1 MRRVILAAFLLVP
14 AKAFAGKRYESFLL
28 DRVDMTAVLGQPL
41 SAFSSPAAYFERV
54 ETDGG
59 FRVDDYRDGSCRG
72 GFDFGRD
79 GRLIHRARAL
89 SVLEGRFG
97 RVYARFDY
105 WYPPEPPRVAVN
117 TAAGRRAFPHREPA
131 GSSASTGPIESFAL
145 IRVLAAGKNFKIAS
159 ADYARDGALKALR
172 VDVSSGDWT
181 ASEISYSSSA
191 AVAAAWGLPGK
202 VDAKSFVENPFK
214 SVAASDAVEA
224 EAALIYRARGTVV
237 ERVKRQG
244 SHLDR
249 DVLAFQTT
257 EAERALARTEAALPL
272 TPGPG
277 R

>member
-1 MRRVILAAFLLVP
+1 MRTLILALLLP
-14 AKAFAGKRYESFLL
+14 APALAGKRYESFLL

-41 SAFSSPAAYFERV
+41 SAFSSPTAYFERV

-59 FRVDDYRDGSCRG
+59 FRVDDDRDGSCRG

-79 GRLIHRARAL
+79 GKLVHRARAL
-89 SVLEGRFG
+89 AVLDGRFG

-105 WYPPEPPRVAVN
+105 WYPPEPPRIAVN
-117 TAAGRRAFPHREPA
+117 TAAGRRALPHREPA
-131 GSSASTGPIESFAL
+131 ATTASPGAAESFAL
-145 IRVLAAGKNFKIAS
+145 IRVLAAGKTFKIAA

-181 ASEISYSSSA
+181 SSEVALSSSA
-191 AVAAAWGLPGK
+191 AVAAAWGLPGAI
-202 VDAKSFVENPFK
+202 DAKSFAEKPFAG
-214 SVAASDAVEA
+214 AAEPGDGVEA
-224 EAALIYRARGTVV
+224 EAALIYRARGTLV

-244 SHLDR
+244 SHLER
-249 DVLAFQTT
+249 DWLAFQTT